1 MFFREMVGGSV
12 RRRVPPDHHQP
23 ADHEEGRVHLKA
35 AARADRQVLPKSGKI
50 LTNTETRLSKPRIL
64 KPKTPTPET

>member
-1 MFFREMVGGSV
+1 MFFREMAGGSV

-35 AARADRQVLPKSGKI
+35 AARADVQVLPKSGKV
-50 LTNTETRLSKPRIL
+50 LTNTETRNTKPRIL
-64 KPKTPTPET
+64 KREMQNLET